1 MILTNEQMLICLTKR
16 ETIGVA
22 KKDKNKEKAITKTA
36 KKKEKKEPVIC
47 SGEHEHAD
55 LESVK
60 AGIPPLDT
68 LFQLAEL
75 FKVFGDTTRI
85 RIMCVLFQREL
96 CVCEIA
102 ELLEMGQSAISHQ
115 LRLLRNAHLVK
126 VKRDGK
132 QSYYSLDDA
141 HVREIYLMGLEHISE

>member
-1 MILTNEQMLICLTKR
+1 M
-16 ETIGVA
+16 A
-22 KKDKNKEKAITKTA
+22 KKDKEKAKSG
-36 KKKEKKEPVIC
+36 KKEKEKKEVLCP
-47 SGEHEHAD
+47 GDHAHGD
-55 LESVK
+55 LNAVK
-60 AGIPPLDT
+60 ADIPPLDT

-85 RIMCVLFQREL
+85 RIMCVLFQKEL

>member
-1 MILTNEQMLICLTKR
+1 M
-16 ETIGVA
+16 A
-22 KKDKNKEKAITKTA
+22 KKDKEKEKSKSAKAEPKGT
-36 KKKEKKEPVIC
+36 KKKNKKEEELC
-47 SGEHEHAD
+47 SGEHVHAD
-55 LESVK
+55 LK
-60 AGIPPLDT
+60 AVEKNIPDLDT

-75 FKVFGDTTRI
+75 FKMFGDTTRI

-102 ELLEMGQSAISHQ
+102 ELLDMGQSAISHQ

-132 QSYYSLDDA
+132 QSYYSLDDT
-141 HVREIYLMGLEHISE
+141 HVREIYLLGLEHISE

>member
-1 MILTNEQMLICLTKR
+1 M
-16 ETIGVA
+16 A
-22 KKDKNKEKAITKTA
+22 KKDKEKAKSG
-36 KKKEKKEPVIC
+36 KKEKEKKDVLCP
-47 SGEHEHAD
+47 GDHAHGD
-55 LESVK
+55 LNAVK
-60 AGIPPLDT
+60 AEIPPLDT

-85 RIMCVLFQREL
+85 RIMCVLFQKEL

>member
-1 MILTNEQMLICLTKR
+1 M
-16 ETIGVA
+16 A
-22 KKDKNKEKAITKTA
+22 KKDKEKTKSAKSDTKGT
-36 KKKEKKEPVIC
+36 KKKHRKDEELC

-55 LESVK
+55 LRAVEEN
-60 AGIPPLDT
+60 IPDLDT

-75 FKVFGDTTRI
+75 FKMFGDTTRI

-102 ELLEMGQSAISHQ
+102 ELLDMGQSAISHQ

-132 QSYYSLDDA
+132 QAYYSLDDT
-141 HVREIYLMGLEHISE
+141 HVREIYPMGLEHIME

>member
-1 MILTNEQMLICLTKR
+1 M
-16 ETIGVA
+16 A
-22 KKDKNKEKAITKTA
+22 KKDKEKAKSG
-36 KKKEKKEPVIC
+36 KKEKEKKEVLCP
-47 SGEHEHAD
+47 GDHAHGD
-55 LESVK
+55 LNAVK
-60 AGIPPLDT
+60 ADIPPLDT

-85 RIMCVLFQREL
+85 RIMCVLFQKEL

-126 VKRDGK
+126 VKREGK

>member
-1 MILTNEQMLICLTKR
+1 MRMRTSR
-16 ETIGVA
+16 R
-22 KKDKNKEKAITKTA
+22 
-36 KKKEKKEPVIC
+36 C
-47 SGEHEHAD
+47 SEMCIRD
-55 LESVK
+55 S
-60 AGIPPLDT
+60 
-68 LFQLAEL
+68 
-75 FKVFGDTTRI
+75 I

-132 QSYYSLDDA
+132 QSYYSLDDD
-141 HVREIYLMGLEHISE
+141 HVQQIYRMGLEHISE

>member
-1 MILTNEQMLICLTKR
+1 MSK
-16 ETIGVA
+16 
-22 KKDKNKEKAITKTA
+22 KEKAKKADEKPA
-36 KKKEKKEPVIC
+36 KKLKKDELC
-47 SGEHEHAD
+47 TGDHEHGD
-55 LESVK
+55 LNAVK
-60 AGIPPLDT
+60 AELPPLDT

-75 FKVFGDTTRI
+75 FKMFGDTTRI
-85 RIMCVLFQREL
+85 RIMCVLFQKEL

-115 LRLLRNAHLVK
+115 LRLLRSAHLVK

-141 HVREIYLMGLEHISE
+141 HVREIYLMGLEHIQE

>member
-1 MILTNEQMLICLTKR
+1 M
-16 ETIGVA
+16 A
-22 KKDKNKEKAITKTA
+22 KKDKEKAKSG
-36 KKKEKKEPVIC
+36 KKEKEKKEVLCP
-47 SGEHEHAD
+47 GDHAHGD
-55 LESVK
+55 LNAVK
-60 AGIPPLDT
+60 ADIPPLDT

-85 RIMCVLFQREL
+85 RIMCVLFQKEL

-132 QSYYSLDDA
+132 QCYYSLDDA
-141 HVREIYLMGLEHISE
+141 HVRDIYLIRLEPISE

>member
-1 MILTNEQMLICLTKR
+1 M
-16 ETIGVA
+16 A
-22 KKDKNKEKAITKTA
+22 KKDKEKAKSG
-36 KKKEKKEPVIC
+36 KKEKEKKEVLCP
-47 SGEHEHAD
+47 GDHAHGD
-55 LESVK
+55 LNAVK
-60 AGIPPLDT
+60 AEIPPLDT

-85 RIMCVLFQREL
+85 RIMCVLFQKEL

>member
-1 MILTNEQMLICLTKR
+1 MHSR
-16 ETIGVA
+16 VA
-22 KKDKNKEKAITKTA
+22 KKDKAKAAKTEVKA
-36 KKKEKKEPVIC
+36 PKKKDKKEAVIC
-47 SGEHEHAD
+47 AGEHEHIDLQAVEAD
-55 LESVK
+55 
-60 AGIPPLDT
+60 IPPLDT

-75 FKVFGDTTRI
+75 FKMFGDTTRI

-132 QSYYSLDDA
+132 QSYYSLDDV
-141 HVREIYLMGLEHISE
+141 HVQQIYLMGLEHISE

>member
-1 MILTNEQMLICLTKR
+1 M
-16 ETIGVA
+16 A
-22 KKDKNKEKAITKTA
+22 KKDKEKAKSG
-36 KKKEKKEPVIC
+36 KKEKEKKEVLCP
-47 SGEHEHAD
+47 GDHAHGD
-55 LESVK
+55 LNAVK
-60 AGIPPLDT
+60 AEIPPLDT

-85 RIMCVLFQREL
+85 RIMCVLFQKEL

-102 ELLEMGQSAISHQ
+102 DLLEMGQSAISHQ

>member
-1 MILTNEQMLICLTKR
+1 M
-16 ETIGVA
+16 A
-22 KKDKNKEKAITKTA
+22 KKDKEKAKSG
-36 KKKEKKEPVIC
+36 KKEKEKKEVLCP
-47 SGEHEHAD
+47 GDHEHGD
-55 LESVK
+55 LNAVK
-60 AGIPPLDT
+60 ADIPPLDT

-85 RIMCVLFQREL
+85 RIMCVLFQKEL

>member
-1 MILTNEQMLICLTKR
+1 M
-16 ETIGVA
+16 A
-22 KKDKNKEKAITKTA
+22 EKAKNDTKGIR
-36 KKKEKKEPVIC
+36 KRSKNEEELC

-55 LESVK
+55 LNAVK
-60 AGIPPLDT
+60 EHIPDLDT

-75 FKVFGDTTRI
+75 FKMFGDTTRI
-85 RIMCVLFQREL
+85 RIMCVLFQKEL

-102 ELLEMGQSAISHQ
+102 ELLDMGQSAISHQ

-141 HVREIYLMGLEHISE
+141 HVREIYFMGLEHITE

>member
-1 MILTNEQMLICLTKR
+1 M
-16 ETIGVA
+16 A
-22 KKDKNKEKAITKTA
+22 KKDKEKAKSG
-36 KKKEKKEPVIC
+36 KKEKEKKEVLCP
-47 SGEHEHAD
+47 GDHAHGD
-55 LESVK
+55 LNAVK
-60 AGIPPLDT
+60 AEIPPLDT

-85 RIMCVLFQREL
+85 RIMCVLFQKEL

-132 QSYYSLDDA
+132 QSYYSLDDV

>member
-1 MILTNEQMLICLTKR
+1 M
-16 ETIGVA
+16 A
-22 KKDKNKEKAITKTA
+22 
-36 KKKEKKEPVIC
+36 KKEKTKATKKNKKSEALCP
-47 SGEHEHAD
+47 GDHAHGD
-55 LESVK
+55 LNAIK
-60 AGIPPLDT
+60 AELPPLDT

-75 FKVFGDTTRI
+75 FKMFGDTTRI
-85 RIMCVLFQREL
+85 RIMCVLFQKEL

-115 LRLLRNAHLVK
+115 LRLLRSAHLVK

-141 HVREIYLMGLEHISE
+141 HVREIYLMGLEHIAE

>member
-1 MILTNEQMLICLTKR
+1 M
-16 ETIGVA
+16 A
-22 KKDKNKEKAITKTA
+22 KKDKEKNKSVKVEAKAS
-36 KKKEKKEPVIC
+36 KKKEKKEEVLC
-47 SGEHEHAD
+47 SGEHEHSD
-55 LESVK
+55 LSMVQEN
-60 AGIPPLDT
+60 IPSLDT

-75 FKVFGDTTRI
+75 FKMFGDTTRI

-102 ELLEMGQSAISHQ
+102 ELLDMGQSAISHQ

-132 QSYYSLDDA
+132 QSYYSLDDT
-141 HVREIYLMGLEHISE
+141 HVREIYLLGLEHISE

>member
-1 MILTNEQMLICLTKR
+1 M
-16 ETIGVA
+16 
-22 KKDKNKEKAITKTA
+22 
-36 KKKEKKEPVIC
+36 
-47 SGEHEHAD
+47 S
-55 LESVK
+55 
-60 AGIPPLDT
+60 
-68 LFQLAEL
+68 
-75 FKVFGDTTRI
+75 GDTTRI

-132 QSYYSLDDA
+132 QSYYSLDDD
-141 HVREIYLMGLEHISE
+141 HVQQIYRMGLEHISE

>member
-1 MILTNEQMLICLTKR
+1 MQ
-16 ETIGVA
+16 
-22 KKDKNKEKAITKTA
+22 KE
-36 KKKEKKEPVIC
+36 
-47 SGEHEHAD
+47 
-55 LESVK
+55 
-60 AGIPPLDT
+60 IPSLDT

-75 FKVFGDTTRI
+75 FKMFGDTTRI

-132 QSYYSLDDA
+132 QSYYSLDDD
-141 HVREIYLMGLEHISE
+141 HVQQIYRMGLEHISE

>member
-1 MILTNEQMLICLTKR
+1 M
-16 ETIGVA
+16 A
-22 KKDKNKEKAITKTA
+22 KKDKEKEKSK
-36 KKKEKKEPVIC
+36 
-47 SGEHEHAD
+47 
-55 LESVK
+55 SVK
-60 AGIPPLDT
+60 AETKSPKKKAKKAEELCSGQHEHGDLKAVEDKIPDLDT

-102 ELLEMGQSAISHQ
+102 ELLDMGQSAISHQ

-132 QSYYSLDDA
+132 QSYYSLDDT
-141 HVREIYLMGLEHISE
+141 HVREIYLLGLEHISE

>member
-1 MILTNEQMLICLTKR
+1 M
-16 ETIGVA
+16 A
-22 KKDKNKEKAITKTA
+22 KKDKEKAKSG
-36 KKKEKKEPVIC
+36 KKEKEKKEVLCP
-47 SGEHEHAD
+47 GDHAHGD
-55 LESVK
+55 LNAVK
-60 AGIPPLDT
+60 ADIPPLDT

-75 FKVFGDTTRI
+75 FKVFGDTTRL
-85 RIMCVLFQREL
+85 RIMCVLFQKEL
-96 CVCEIA
+96 CVCDIA

>member
-1 MILTNEQMLICLTKR
+1 M
-16 ETIGVA
+16 A
-22 KKDKNKEKAITKTA
+22 KKDKEKAKSG
-36 KKKEKKEPVIC
+36 KKEKEKKEVLCP
-47 SGEHEHAD
+47 GDHAHGD
-55 LESVK
+55 LNAVK
-60 AGIPPLDT
+60 ADIPPLDT

-85 RIMCVLFQREL
+85 RIMCVLFQKEL

-126 VKRDGK
+126 VKLDGK

>member
-1 MILTNEQMLICLTKR
+1 M
-16 ETIGVA
+16 A
-22 KKDKNKEKAITKTA
+22 KKDKEKNKVSKAEPKTS
-36 KKKEKKEPVIC
+36 KKKEKKEEALC
-47 SGEHEHAD
+47 SGEHEHGD
-55 LESVK
+55 LHAVQEN
-60 AGIPPLDT
+60 IPPLDT

-75 FKVFGDTTRI
+75 FKMFGDSTRI

-102 ELLEMGQSAISHQ
+102 ELLDMGQSAISHQ

-132 QSYYSLDDA
+132 QSYYSLDDT
-141 HVREIYLMGLEHISE
+141 HVREIYLLGLEHITE

>member
-1 MILTNEQMLICLTKR
+1 M
-16 ETIGVA
+16 A
-22 KKDKNKEKAITKTA
+22 KKDKEKAKSG
-36 KKKEKKEPVIC
+36 KKEKEKKEVLCP
-47 SGEHEHAD
+47 GNHAHGD
-55 LESVK
+55 LNAVK
-60 AGIPPLDT
+60 AEIPPLDT

-85 RIMCVLFQREL
+85 RIMCVLFQKEL

>member
-1 MILTNEQMLICLTKR
+1 MNKCSYISLEVKSGM
-16 ETIGVA
+16 A
-22 KKDKNKEKAITKTA
+22 KKEKAKAAKAEIKAA
-36 KKKEKKEPVIC
+36 KKKEKKDEPIC
-47 SGEHEHAD
+47 SGEHAHAD
-55 LESVK
+55 LK
-60 AGIPPLDT
+60 AVQKEIPSLDT

-75 FKVFGDTTRI
+75 FKMFGDTTRI

-132 QSYYSLDDA
+132 QSYYSLDDD
-141 HVREIYLMGLEHISE
+141 HVQQIYRMGLEHISE